1 MKCQR
6 ETDGRK
12 LSSQEKES
20 LRLRVVRR
28 IEAGIH
34 PEDLARDLDINR
46 RTVYRWLEKYHYGG
60 EEALK
65 TELRPGREPKLNAL
79 QMSQLARM
87 IRDRNPLQL
96 HFTFALWNRAMV
108 RELIRREFGVRLSET
123 SVGRLLR
130 RLGFS
135 PQRPLRRAYE
145 QDRTRVEQWRREEFP
160 AIQRQA
166 KAVNAI
172 IFFAD
177 EAGVRS
183 DYHTGHTWAPVGQ
196 TPVVPRTGARF
207 SLQMLSAIS
216 AQGEMRFMVHEGS
229 VTADT
234 FCEFLTRLAAGMER
248 KIYLVVD
255 GHSIHKAA
263 KVQKHLAALGGQI
276 TLFFLPPYS
285 PDLNADEWV
294 WKQVKQRI
302 ARQSVRTRDDLKR
315 VALSALRS
323 LQQMP
328 EKIRGFFRDPAC
340 CYAAAQV

>member
-1 MKCQR
+1 MPCFAKCQR
-6 ETDGRK
+6 DTDGHK
-12 LSSQEKES
+12 LSSKEKEN

-34 PEDLARDLDINR
+34 PEDLARDLDVNR

-60 EEALK
+60 EDALK
-65 TELRPGREPKLNAL
+65 AEPRPGREPKLNAL
-79 QMSQLARM
+79 QMRQLARM
-87 IRDRNPLQL
+87 IRDRNSLQL
-96 HFTFALWNRAMV
+96 NFTFALWNRAMV
-108 RELIRREFGVRLSET
+108 RELIRGEFGVRLSET

-145 QDRTRVEQWRREEFP
+145 RDPARVEQWQREEFP

-166 KAVNAI
+166 KAENAM

-234 FCEFLTRLAAGMER
+234 FCEFLTRLATGMER
-248 KIYLVVD
+248 KIYLVPPPPSV
-255 GHSIHKAA
+255 SIHKVGKAPN
-263 KVQKHLAALGGQI
+263 
-276 TLFFLPPYS
+276 TSLPS
-285 PDLNADEWV
+285 TARSRCSSCH
-294 WKQVKQRI
+294 RI
-302 ARQSVRTRDDLKR
+302 HPISTPTSGSGSRSS
-315 VALSALRS
+315 SALPGNRCGHGT
-323 LQQMP
+323 
-328 EKIRGFFRDPAC
+328 I
-340 CYAAAQV
+340 